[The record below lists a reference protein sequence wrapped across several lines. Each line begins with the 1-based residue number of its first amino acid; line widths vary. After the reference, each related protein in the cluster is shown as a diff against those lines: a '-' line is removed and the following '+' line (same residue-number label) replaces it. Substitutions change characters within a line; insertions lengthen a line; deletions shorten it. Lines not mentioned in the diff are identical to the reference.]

1 MVFQTE
7 FTLMFTPHVTPRT
20 NIHTCPI
27 CNTNPSEFCINTLM
41 LTVGITE
48 YNNTLEL
55 LPYPFRAKHQILR
68 SVWNQL
74 MTESGSWRYM
84 AMCTSKS
91 ADYGGF
97 GRQAQQW
104 TLWWSKLG
112 RNMRNLSDTSQSKP
126 VKGGRIG
133 MSTLSDII
141 IGPCK
146 SIWWQHLSMCALH
159 RLVCHQYMLCGSHAR
174 TISPCA
180 HPTLV

>member
-1 MVFQTE
+1 
-7 FTLMFTPHVTPRT
+7 
-20 NIHTCPI
+20 
-27 CNTNPSEFCINTLM
+27 M

-55 LPYPFRAKHQILR
+55 LLYTFRAKHHIFR

-74 MTESGSWRYM
+74 ITESGSWRYM
-84 AMCTSKS
+84 AMGTSKS

-112 RNMRNLSDTSQSKP
+112 SNMRSLSDTTHSKSL
-126 VKGGRIG
+126 KGGRIG
-133 MSTLSDII
+133 MSTLSYII
-141 IGPCK
+141 IGPFK
-146 SIWWQHLSMCALH
+146 SIWWHLSMCVLH
-159 RLVCHQYMLCGSHAR
+159 RLVCHQYMLCESHAR

-180 HPTLV
+180 HPTPV